1 MKMIVVL
8 AMPKKRS
15 QQRRMC
21 LRHQVKFCI
30 KRNYSF
36 YKNYTNIYF
45 IILYIGSSSTPS
57 TPISKV
63 KQTKFGKNEANV
75 EHDSLAEC
83 TDLSEITADIQHM
96 ILAEFEQKPIAPVKP
111 VAVHKSNNQE
121 IITNHKRK
129 SLSDSTVGAKSTN
142 SNEQKV
148 PKYKNPTTAEKMI
161 EHHSSKDIESINLEK
176 ELDDITSVDAEINTA
191 SNSKGKEIKSRK
203 SMEYT
208 DSGDIVDKEDT
219 DVMKT
224 VNSDKTD
231 VESSAEISEE
241 VVKNSRFVT
250 SKVLEEVTETEAKT
264 TDVEKIEEEERVTI
278 YEDDDGTSI
287 SDIVAAQALHESL
300 SKLGKVPPLDT
311 EMEKV
316 QSKNLC
322 DEAKIGEHP
331 EKDIVAQE
339 ETVEGFIGP
348 LLDENFKADE
358 KLSQKTMA
366 MEEVQNLLMKVKVQ
380 TVEDDDDEE
389 KAIGISPDGRFLK
402 FEEEIG
408 RGSFKTVYRG
418 LDTQTGVAVAWCE
431 LQVSKI
437 FM

>member
-1 MKMIVVL
+1 MSYV
-8 AMPKKRS
+8 
-15 QQRRMC
+15 
-21 LRHQVKFCI
+21 
-30 KRNYSF
+30 
-36 YKNYTNIYF
+36 
-45 IILYIGSSSTPS
+45 GSSSTPS

-63 KQTKFGKNEANV
+63 KPAKLGKNEAN
-75 EHDSLAEC
+75 AEDNNSAKC
-83 TDLSEITADIQHM
+83 TDLSENTADIQHM
-96 ILAEFEQKPIAPVKP
+96 ILAEFDQKTVASVKP
-111 VAVHKSNNQE
+111 VAVHKSINQE
-121 IITNHKRK
+121 VIANHKQK
-129 SLSDSTVGAKSTN
+129 SLPSSTVGAKSIN

-148 PKYKNPTTAEKMI
+148 SKYKNPNSAEKMI
-161 EHHSSKDIESINLEK
+161 EHHSNKDIEVINLEK
-176 ELDDITSVDAEINTA
+176 DLDDATSIDAEMNTTS
-191 SNSKGKEIKSRK
+191 SNDKSKEIKSRK

-208 DSGDIVDKEDT
+208 DGGNIVSRETT
-219 DVMKT
+219 DAMRT
-224 VNSDKTD
+224 VSSDKVD
-231 VESSAEISEE
+231 VESSAEVNEE
-241 VVKNSRFVT
+241 VIKNSRFVT
-250 SKVLEEVTETEAKT
+250 SKVSEEITETEAKA
-264 TDVEKIEEEERVTI
+264 TDVEKVEEEERVTI

-311 EMEKV
+311 EMEEV
-316 QSKNLC
+316 QNKQLR
-322 DEAKIGEHP
+322 DEVKIEEHP

-437 FM
+437 FTRDNIGRELFL

>member
-1 MKMIVVL
+1 M
-8 AMPKKRS
+8 
-15 QQRRMC
+15 
-21 LRHQVKFCI
+21 
-30 KRNYSF
+30 
-36 YKNYTNIYF
+36 
-45 IILYIGSSSTPS
+45 LYVGSSSTPS

-75 EHDSLAEC
+75 EHNSLAEC
-83 TDLSEITADIQHM
+83 TDLPENAADVQHM
-96 ILAEFEQKPIAPVKP
+96 ILTEFEQKTAVPIKP
-111 VAVHKSNNQE
+111 IAVHKSNNQE
-121 IITNHKRK
+121 IVTNHKQK
-129 SLSDSTVGAKSTN
+129 SLSDCTVSTKSIN

-148 PKYKNPTTAEKMI
+148 SKYKPNSAEKMI
-161 EHHSSKDIESINLEK
+161 EHHSNKNIETVNLEK
-176 ELDDITSVDAEINTA
+176 DIDDATSIDAEMNTTS
-191 SNSKGKEIKSRK
+191 SNSRGKEIKSRK

-208 DSGDIVDKEDT
+208 DIVDKETT
-219 DVMKT
+219 DAMKT
-224 VNSDKTD
+224 VNSDKMD
-231 VESSAEISEE
+231 VKDRAEISEE
-241 VVKNSRFVT
+241 VIKNSRFVT

-264 TDVEKIEEEERVTI
+264 TDVEKVEEERVTI

-311 EMEKV
+311 EMEEM
-316 QSKNLC
+316 QNKNLR

-431 LQVSKI
+431 LQVSKKSNKCKI
-437 FM
+437 MIHVKYDTALTNKYFTFLR